1 MSGNSNRL
9 PVVPT
14 VTVLQVIKNRLIGAT
29 KGHQLLKKKADA
41 LTMRY
46 RQILKEIVD
55 AKEGMGDK
63 MKGSFFSLAEAK
75 YAAGDNIKNTIFD
88 NVERATL
95 KVYASQ
101 DNVAGVKI
109 PKFESVSEPGE
120 TKMDLTGGARQ
131 PARGA
136 WHSCWWQGAGGRAGG
151 GWAACRGAPRA
162 AVRMARDPVPHCSTH
177 RGLTSRH

>member
-1 MSGNSNRL
+1 MSGSQNRL

-14 VTVLQVIKNRLIGAT
+14 VTVLQVMKGRLIGAT

-75 YAAGDNIKNTIFD
+75 YAGGDAIKNTIFD
-88 NVERATL
+88 NVDRATL

-109 PKFESVSEPGE
+109 PKFESVSEPGDS
-120 TKMDLTGGARQ
+120 KMDLTGMFVREPLRCAASAAPCALSQACGFCIRRCAE
-131 PARGA
+131 
-136 WHSCWWQGAGGRAGG
+136 GR
-151 GWAACRGAPRA
+151 P
-162 AVRMARDPVPHCSTH
+162 
-177 RGLTSRH
+177 LTLNHTSLAH